1 MCKKRM
7 KRILVWL
14 LAFVILTGCIPKEV
28 MTAKTTVGDAEM
40 KRIQSYK
47 LFTSKDYEKLNTIVT
62 GKQMYAGIAKF
73 LKPYGAKAA
82 K

>member
-62 GKQMYAGIAKF
+62 GKGSK
-73 LKPYGAKAA
+73 KV
-82 K
+82 